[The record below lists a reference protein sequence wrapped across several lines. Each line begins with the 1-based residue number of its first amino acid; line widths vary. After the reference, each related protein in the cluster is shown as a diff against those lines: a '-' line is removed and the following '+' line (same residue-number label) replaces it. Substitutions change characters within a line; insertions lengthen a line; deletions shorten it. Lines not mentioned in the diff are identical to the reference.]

1 MNILASIIRS
11 RKELKL
17 TEREREC
24 VEDGMLWGLTCLGN
38 VAPFPVRLWVAER
51 QRLLGPSQD
60 LRSDGSNSVV
70 EQIWKALGLKE
81 SIGQSDA
88 STLQGAVLYIGAR
101 IITLAE
107 QRPPVWW
114 VGTAKAP
121 HMLAL
126 LLGLGTAFNTEPP
139 DPLRALDAPQLLSG
153 PEMGYAMALIAEYSG
168 TEPKAV
174 LRNTNAEVRE
184 GYLGG
189 KAMLNRD
196 IDLRQDFQILTSEY
210 DRAAG

>member
-24 VEDGMLWGLTCLGN
+24 VEDGMLWELTCLGS
-38 VAPFPVRLWVAER
+38 VAPLPIRLWVAER
-51 QRLLGPSQD
+51 QRLLASLQE

-88 STLQGAVLYIGAR
+88 STLQGAVLYVGAR

-114 VGTAKAP
+114 V
-121 HMLAL
+121 
-126 LLGLGTAFNTEPP
+126 
-139 DPLRALDAPQLLSG
+139 
-153 PEMGYAMALIAEYSG
+153 
-168 TEPKAV
+168 
-174 LRNTNAEVRE
+174 
-184 GYLGG
+184 
-189 KAMLNRD
+189 
-196 IDLRQDFQILTSEY
+196 
-210 DRAAG
+210 